1 MIEIKDKTKFFQLQT
16 KFKRIP
22 FTQSEGWYDYLV
34 CSGKQMVFFVDSE
47 QEPKIAC
54 WGMVQKI
61 PFSSK
66 EILFIEGES
75 FQDDLSEKVFN
86 IFYTDLLNSTY
97 EAIEINSNNTYNIE
111 FEVGVRRSGFKRPFG
126 SFSCPLTIEMDFNQQ
141 PNYNRNWK
149 RNVKKAI
156 KEGLKIDEVKNIS
169 NQVLEDVVK
178 MFSELAELKQLP
190 YKLEINSLRELLKTD
205 KMRLYIVNDKNNN
218 PIAARIINLNFPY
231 SSDVFAANSLEARNC
246 GATYFIMQ
254 RIFETL
260 KEEEFKTFDFGRI
273 PPSSH
278 ATDSVYVFKNASRG
292 NKIQYNG
299 EWVHYKSNLI
309 ELMMS
314 FYKLFKLKKQRY

>member
-1 MIEIKDKTKFFQLQT
+1 MIEIKDKTKFFELQT

-66 EILFIEGES
+66 EILRIEGES
-75 FQDDLSEKVFN
+75 YQNDLSEKVFKK
-86 IFYTDLLNSTY
+86 FYTSLLNLGY
-97 EAIEINSNNTYNIE
+97 QAIEINSNNTYNIE
-111 FEVGVRRSGFKRPFG
+111 FEIGIRRSGFKRPLSF
-126 SFSCPLTIEMDFNQQ
+126 FSCPLTIEMDFNADFQFD
-141 PNYNRNWK
+141 NNWK

-156 KEGLKIDEVKNIS
+156 KLELKFKELLDVSFQEAEQIS
-169 NQVLEDVVK
+169 D
-178 MFSELAELKQLP
+178 MFKELANLKGLGFH
-190 YKLEINSLRELLKTD
+190 LEEESLHVLLTSKDIRTFMVYN
-205 KMRLYIVNDKNNN
+205 KENKPV
-218 PIAARIINLNFPY
+218 AARIINVNMPY
-231 SSDVFAANSLEARNC
+231 ATDIFAANSMEARNC

-254 RIFETL
+254 HIFETL
-260 KEEEFKTFDFGRI
+260 KDEGFKTFDFGRI
-273 PPSSH
+273 PPSNH

-292 NKIQYNG
+292 NKVQYNG
-299 EWVHYKSNLI
+299 EWVCYKSSFI
-309 ELMMS
+309 EMLMC